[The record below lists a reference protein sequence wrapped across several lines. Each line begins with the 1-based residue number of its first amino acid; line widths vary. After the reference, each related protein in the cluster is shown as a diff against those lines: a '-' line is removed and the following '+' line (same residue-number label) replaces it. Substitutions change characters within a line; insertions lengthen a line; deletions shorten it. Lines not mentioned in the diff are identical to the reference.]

1 MRMAIFYSRFKQV
14 FRLSLKLLTMNIDRQ
29 ETLKKAA
36 LSYRQSLKKSLKVR
50 LESARANGNAKL
62 IRQLQA
68 EANYLR
74 LE

>member
-1 MRMAIFYSRFKQV
+1 
-14 FRLSLKLLTMNIDRQ
+14 MNIDRQ